1 MRKNSKNI
9 RTVAIGLVFAL
20 VCSMIPV
27 QSISAEPDG
36 TEENTEEKE
45 QEVLVPEKV
54 SISTVDDFKA
64 FAEQCYLD
72 SWSVDR
78 WVVLEADIDLSQ
90 TEFEPIPVFAGTFD
104 GNGHT
109 IYGFHNVGDGYVGG
123 LFRYIAQTG
132 TVKDLK
138 LRGSVEGTGEKEC
151 IGSICGVNYG
161 TIRNCSFIGTIS
173 GRDTV
178 GGIAGT
184 NGATG
189 FITGCTIRGH
199 VTGYYMTGGIVGL
212 NHGYV
217 SLCNNYS
224 GINDDSEWVE
234 EDDEMGSGLLLNIG
248 DSDSD
253 VEFYSGVDTG
263 GIAGY
268 SDGAIG
274 SCNNYGTVGYEHTG
288 YNIGGIVG
296 RQTGVVSF
304 CINKG
309 QVYGRKDVG
318 GIVGQMEPHIEV
330 DEAESLRSAVN
341 KLHDLI
347 GRTLDDLQ
355 AGKNAVK
362 ADLDNLTAYGDGALS
377 SGHSMADQLTEFV
390 DTNVAQLRELNAR
403 MDYVIGQL
411 PAVTEDLSAAAS
423 ALGQFSDMMEQAVKD
438 SGVELPTISGGDIVN
453 GNDHISV
460 GSSVVTGTDANGS
473 LGGEIDNLQKE
484 TDELNQIADR
494 IGGIIE
500 KEDDSLR
507 EWSTLSEEQQEL
519 LLVEIADLAENSRS
533 TENTIVQMISE
544 VNRLDTESSSEQVEE
559 DLDVAMD
566 YLQSMA
572 DSMES
577 AANRTKSIVNY
588 LNDQPKVQFVTL
600 GDEFNKSRE
609 NFYDQLQGIADSL
622 KSLTQNASDYSD
634 LANADLKAVNDQL
647 NIVFNLMADNLSG
660 YSGLSVEEMY
670 EEVSDDEIDS
680 ITTGRA
686 ESCTNRGI
694 VKGDINI
701 GGIAGSMAIDEEDP
715 EDNAA
720 GSIDYEVGRRFIMKC
735 IIQDCVND
743 SYITAKK
750 DGAGG
755 IVGYMAHG
763 IVTDSESYGSVES
776 TEGNYVGGICGES
789 LTVIRKCFSLCDVS
803 GGKNVG
809 GIAGYANT
817 LKDCYAMVNVEAANG
832 RKGAIAGQ
840 VATQEDVGEDTE
852 PNVCRNYYVDDVLYG
867 IDNISYEGIAEPIT
881 YESLLAVAGVP
892 REFRHLK
899 VIYRVEDL
907 YLGTEEVAYGASL
920 ADLNFPKFPE
930 KEGSYGIWPDLSD
943 AVMGGNL
950 VIRGEYHDNVLV
962 VESNEKKTSD
972 SEDDYQRPYA
982 LVEQVFTEDT
992 VLNVNL
998 VTMNPPEQ
1006 AAEKEYVIYEVA
1018 LENSGIKNGDVVVR
1032 LLNPY
1037 EDGQVWGWSGSEWV
1051 QLESKSRGQYLQ
1063 VDMTG
1068 TNGIFCI
1075 VKTESNVLFIV
1086 AAAAGVAVVLILLI
1100 VLIRKLILNKKR
1112 RKKQRSDKKGD
1123 RVA

>member
-9 RTVAIGLVFAL
+9 RTVAIGLVLAL
-20 VCSMIPV
+20 VCSMVPV
-27 QSISAEPDG
+27 QSLSAEPDG
-36 TEENTEEKE
+36 TEEKE
-45 QEVLVPEKV
+45 QEVLLPEKV
-54 SISTVDDFKA
+54 SISTVDDFKS
-64 FAEQCYLD
+64 FVEQCYLD

-90 TEFEPIPVFAGTFD
+90 TEFEPVPVFAGTFD
-104 GNGHT
+104 GNDHT

-132 TVKDLK
+132 TVKNLK

-184 NGATG
+184 NGETG
-189 FITGCTIRGH
+189 LITSCTIQGH

-224 GINDDSEWVE
+224 GINDDSKWVE

-288 YNIGGIVG
+288 YNIGGIAG

-304 CINKG
+304 CVNKG

-390 DTNVAQLRELNAR
+390 DTNVAQLREINAR

-453 GNDHISV
+453 GNEHISV
-460 GSSVVTGTDANGS
+460 GSSVVTGTDASGS
-473 LGGEIDNLQKE
+473 LDGEIDNLQKE

-500 KEDDSLR
+500 KEDNSLR

-533 TENTIVQMISE
+533 TEDTVVQMLSE
-544 VNRLDTESSSEQVEE
+544 VNRLDPGSSSEQVEK

-566 YLQSMA
+566 YLQNMA

-577 AANRTKSIVNY
+577 AANRTKSIINY

-600 GDEFNKSRE
+600 GDEFHKSRE
-609 NFYDQLQGIADSL
+609 NFYDQLQGIANSL
-622 KSLTQNASDYSD
+622 KSLTQNASNYSD

-647 NIVFNLMADNLSG
+647 NVVFNLMADNLSG
-660 YSGLSVEEMY
+660 YSGLSVEELY

-680 ITTGRA
+680 ITTGRV
-686 ESCTNRGI
+686 ESCTNRGV

-735 IIQDCVND
+735 IIQDSVNNG
-743 SYITAKK
+743 YITAKK

-755 IVGYMAHG
+755 IAGYMAHG
-763 IVTDSESYGSVES
+763 IVIGSESYGSVES
-776 TEGNYVGGICGES
+776 TEGDYVGGICGQS

-817 LKDCYAMVNVEAANG
+817 LKDCYAMVNVEAATG

-840 VATQEDVGEDTE
+840 VAAQEDVGEDVE

-881 YESLLAVAGVP
+881 YQGLLEVAGVP
-892 REFRHLK
+892 REFRHLM
-899 VIYRVEDL
+899 VIYRVEDQ

-920 ADLNFPKFPE
+920 ADLNFPEFPE
-930 KEGSYGIWPDLSD
+930 REGSYGVWPDLSE

-962 VESNEKKTSD
+962 VESNEKKMPD
-972 SEDDYQRPYA
+972 SEGDYQKPYA

-1006 AAEKEYVIYEVA
+1006 AAEKEYVIYEVS
-1018 LENSGIKNGDVVVR
+1018 LKNSSINDGDVVAVR
-1032 LLNPY
+1032 LFNPY
-1037 EDGQVWGWSGSEWV
+1037 EDAQVWGWSGDAWI

-1063 VDMTG
+1063 VEMAG
-1068 TNGIFCI
+1068 TKGIFCI
-1075 VKTESNVLFIV
+1075 VKTESYVFIIAV
-1086 AAAAGVAVVLILLI
+1086 AAAGGVVVLLLLA
-1100 VLIRKLILNKKR
+1100 VLVRKLISNHKR
-1112 RKKQRSDKKGD
+1112 RKKERNHK
-1123 RVA
+1123 

>member
-1 MRKNSKNI
+1 MRKNSKII
-9 RTVAIGLVFAL
+9 RTAAIGLVFAL
-20 VCSMIPV
+20 VCSMVPV

-36 TEENTEEKE
+36 TEESTEEKE

-64 FAEQCYLD
+64 FAQQCYLD
-72 SWSVDR
+72 SWSVDK

-90 TEFEPIPVFAGTFD
+90 TEFEPVPVFAGTFD

-123 LFRYIAQTG
+123 LFRYISQTG
-132 TVKDLK
+132 TVKNLK

-151 IGSICGVNYG
+151 IGSICGVNHG

-189 FITGCTIRGH
+189 LITGCTIRGH

-274 SCNNYGTVGYEHTG
+274 NCNNYGTVGYEHTG

-304 CINKG
+304 CTNKG

-355 AGKNAVK
+355 AGKNAMK

-377 SGHSMADQLTEFV
+377 SGHSMADQLTVFV

-423 ALGQFSDMMEQAVKD
+423 ALSSFSDMMEQAVKD
-438 SGVELPTISGGDIVN
+438 SGVELPTISSGDGVN
-453 GNDHISV
+453 GNNRISV
-460 GSSVVTGTDANGS
+460 SNGVVTGTNANES
-473 LGGEIDNLQKE
+473 LDGGIDNLQKE
-484 TDELNQIADR
+484 TDELNQTADR

-500 KEDDSLR
+500 MGDDTLR
-507 EWSTLSEEQQEL
+507 EWSTLTEQQQEL
-519 LLVEIADLAENSRS
+519 LLAEIADLAENSRS
-533 TENTIVQMISE
+533 AENTAVQMLSV
-544 VNRLDTESSSEQVEE
+544 VNGLDIGSDSDQVQK

-588 LNDQPKVQFVTL
+588 LNEQPKVQFVTL

-609 NFYDQLQGIADSL
+609 NLYGQLQGIADSL
-622 KSLTQNASDYSD
+622 KSLTQNASNYSD

-647 NIVFNLMADNLSG
+647 NVVFNLLADNLSG
-660 YSGLSVEEMY
+660 YSGLSVEELY

-686 ESCTNRGI
+686 ESCTNRGE

-720 GSIDYEVGRRFIMKC
+720 GSIDYEIGRRFIMKC

-763 IVTDSESYGSVES
+763 IVINSESYGSVES
-776 TEGNYVGGICGES
+776 TEGDYVGGICGQS

-817 LKDCYAMVNVEAANG
+817 LKDCYAMVNVEATTG
-832 RKGAIAGQ
+832 RKGAVAGQ
-840 VATQEDVGEDTE
+840 VAEQEDVEEDAE
-852 PNVCRNYYVDDVLYG
+852 PNVCRNYYVDAVLYG

-881 YESLLAVAGVP
+881 YQDLLAVTGVP

-899 VIYRVEDL
+899 VIYRVEDQ
-907 YLGTEEVAYGASL
+907 YLGTEEVAYGSSL
-920 ADLNFPKFPE
+920 ADLNFPEFPK
-930 KEGSYGIWPDLSD
+930 KEGSYGVWPDLSD

-950 VIRGEYHDNVLV
+950 VIRGEYHDIVLV
-962 VESNEKKTSD
+962 VESNEKNTPA
-972 SEDDYQRPYA
+972 SEGDYQRPYA

-998 VTMNPPEQ
+998 VAMAPPEQ
-1006 AAEKEYVIYEVA
+1006 AAEKEYVIYEVS
-1018 LENSGIKNGDVVVR
+1018 LENSGIKEEDAVVVR
-1032 LLNPY
+1032 LFNPY
-1037 EDGQVWGWSGSEWV
+1037 EDAQVWGWSGDAWI

-1063 VDMTG
+1063 VEMAG
-1068 TNGIFCI
+1068 TKGIFCI
-1075 VKTESNVLFIV
+1075 VKTESYVLVNV
-1086 AAAAGVAVVLILLI
+1086 AAAAGAAVVLILLAVI
-1100 VLIRKLILNKKR
+1100 VRKLILNHKRQKKER
-1112 RKKQRSDKKGD
+1112 NRK
-1123 RVA
+1123 

>member
-390 DTNVAQLRELNAR
+390 DTNVAQLREINAR

-438 SGVELPTISGGDIVN
+438 SGVELPTISGGDIVK

-473 LGGEIDNLQKE
+473 LDGEIDNLQKE

-533 TENTIVQMISE
+533 TENAIVQMISE

-735 IIQDCVND
+735 IIQDCIND

-763 IVTDSESYGSVES
+763 IVIDSESYGSVES

-817 LKDCYAMVNVEAANG
+817 LKDCYAMVNVEAAIG

-840 VATQEDVGEDTE
+840 VAEQEDAGEDTE

-881 YESLLAVAGVP
+881 YQGLLAVTGVP

-899 VIYRVEDL
+899 VIYRVEDQ
-907 YLGTEEVAYGASL
+907 YLGTEEVEYGTSL
-920 ADLNFPKFPE
+920 ANLNFPEFPE
-930 KEGSYGIWPDLSD
+930 REGSYGIWPDLSE

-962 VESNEKKTSD
+962 VESNEKKMPD
-972 SEDDYQRPYA
+972 SEGDYQRPYA
-982 LVEQVFTEDT
+982 LVEQAFTEDT

-1006 AAEKEYVIYEVA
+1006 AAEKEYVIYEVS
-1018 LENSGIKNGDVVVR
+1018 LENSGINDGDVVAVR
-1032 LLNPY
+1032 LFNPY
-1037 EDGQVWGWSGSEWV
+1037 EDAQVWGWSGDAWI

-1063 VDMTG
+1063 VEMAG
-1068 TNGIFCI
+1068 TKGIFCI
-1075 VKTESNVLFIV
+1075 VKTESYVFIIAV
-1086 AAAAGVAVVLILLI
+1086 AAAGGVVVLILLAA
-1100 VLIRKLILNKKR
+1100 LIRKLITKQKR
-1112 RKKQRSDKKGD
+1112 RKKERNHK
-1123 RVA
+1123 

>member
-9 RTVAIGLVFAL
+9 RTAAIGLAFAL
-20 VCSMIPV
+20 VCSMVPV
-27 QSISAEPDG
+27 QSLCAEPGG
-36 TEENTEEKE
+36 TEDNAEENTEERE
-45 QEVLVPEKV
+45 QVVLVPEKV

-90 TEFEPIPVFAGTFD
+90 TEFEPVPVFAGTFD

-189 FITGCTIRGH
+189 LITGCTINGH

-304 CINKG
+304 CVNKG

-330 DEAESLRSAVN
+330 DEAESLRSSVN

-377 SGHSMADQLTEFV
+377 SGHSMADQLTVFV
-390 DTNVAQLRELNAR
+390 DTNMAQLRELNAR

-411 PAVTEDLSAAAS
+411 PAVMDDLNAAA
-423 ALGQFSDMMEQAVKD
+423 AAFGKFSDMMEQAVKD
-438 SGVELPTISGGDIVN
+438 SGVELPTISSGDGVN
-453 GNDHISV
+453 GKNRI
-460 GSSVVTGTDANGS
+460 GIGNRVVTGTDASEN
-473 LGGEIDNLQKE
+473 LDGEIDDLQKE

-494 IGGIIE
+494 IDGIIE
-500 KEDDSLR
+500 KGDDTLR
-507 EWSTLSEEQQEL
+507 EWSNLTEQQQEL
-519 LLVEIADLAENSRS
+519 LLIEITDLAENSRS
-533 TENTIVQMISE
+533 AENTVIQMLSE
-544 VNRLDTESSSEQVEE
+544 VNQLDTESFSEQVKK

-566 YLQSMA
+566 YLQNMA

-588 LNDQPKVQFVTL
+588 LNEQPNVQFVTL
-600 GDEFNKSRE
+600 GDEFHKSRE
-609 NFYDQLQGIADSL
+609 NLYNQLQGIADSL
-622 KSLTQNASDYSD
+622 KSLTRNASNYSD
-634 LANADLKAVNDQL
+634 LVNADLKAVNDQL
-647 NIVFNLMADNLSG
+647 NVVFNLLADNLSG
-660 YSGLSVEEMY
+660 YSGLSVEELY

-686 ESCTNRGI
+686 ESCTNRGV

-763 IVTDSESYGSVES
+763 IVIDSESYGSVES
-776 TEGNYVGGICGES
+776 TEGDYAGGICGQS

-817 LKDCYAMVNVEAANG
+817 LKDCYAMANVEAATG

-840 VATQEDVGEDTE
+840 VAEQEDVGEDTE
-852 PNVCRNYYVDDVLYG
+852 PNVCRNYYVDDGLYG

-881 YESLLAVAGVP
+881 YQGLLAVAGVP

-899 VIYRVEDL
+899 VIYRVEDQ

-920 ADLNFPKFPE
+920 ADLHFPE
-930 KEGSYGIWPDLSD
+930 FPERAGSYGIWPDLSE
-943 AVMGGNL
+943 AVMCGNL

-962 VESNEKKTSD
+962 VESNEKKMPD
-972 SEDDYQRPYA
+972 SEGDYQRPYA

-998 VTMNPPEQ
+998 ITMDPPEQ
-1006 AAEKEYVIYEVA
+1006 ATEKKNVIYEVS
-1018 LENSGIKNGDVVVR
+1018 LENSGMKDGDVVAVR
-1032 LLNPY
+1032 LFNPY
-1037 EDGQVWGWSGSEWV
+1037 EDAQVWGWSGDAWI

-1063 VDMTG
+1063 VEMAG
-1068 TNGIFCI
+1068 TKGIFCI
-1075 VKTESNVLFIV
+1075 VKTESYVFIIV
-1086 AAAAGVAVVLILLI
+1086 ASAAGGAVVLILLA
-1100 VLIRKLILNKKR
+1100 VLVRKLISNHKC
-1112 RKKQRSDKKGD
+1112 RKKERNHK
-1123 RVA
+1123 

>member
-9 RTVAIGLVFAL
+9 RTAAIGLAFAL
-20 VCSMIPV
+20 VCSMVPV
-27 QSISAEPDG
+27 QSLCAEPGG
-36 TEENTEEKE
+36 TEDNAEENTEERE
-45 QEVLVPEKV
+45 QVVLVPEKV

-90 TEFEPIPVFAGTFD
+90 TEFEPVPVFAGTFD

-189 FITGCTIRGH
+189 LITGCTINGH

-304 CINKG
+304 CVNKG

-330 DEAESLRSAVN
+330 DEAESLRSSVN

-377 SGHSMADQLTEFV
+377 SGHSMADQLTVFV
-390 DTNVAQLRELNAR
+390 DTNMAQLRELNAR

-411 PAVTEDLSAAAS
+411 PAVMDDLNAAA
-423 ALGQFSDMMEQAVKD
+423 AAFGKFSDMMEQAVKD
-438 SGVELPTISGGDIVN
+438 SGVELPTISSGDGVN
-453 GNDHISV
+453 GNNRI
-460 GSSVVTGTDANGS
+460 GIGNRVVTGTDASEN
-473 LGGEIDNLQKE
+473 LDGEIDDLQKE

-494 IGGIIE
+494 IDGIIE
-500 KEDDSLR
+500 KGDDTLR
-507 EWSTLSEEQQEL
+507 EWSNLTEQQQEL
-519 LLVEIADLAENSRS
+519 LLIEITDLAENSRS
-533 TENTIVQMISE
+533 AENTVIQMLSE
-544 VNRLDTESSSEQVEE
+544 VNQLDTESFSEQVKK

-566 YLQSMA
+566 YLQNMA

-588 LNDQPKVQFVTL
+588 LNEQPNVQFVTL

-609 NFYDQLQGIADSL
+609 NLYNQLQGIADSL
-622 KSLTQNASDYSD
+622 KSLTRNASNYSD
-634 LANADLKAVNDQL
+634 LVNADLKAVNDQL
-647 NIVFNLMADNLSG
+647 NVVFNLLADNLSG
-660 YSGLSVEEMY
+660 YSGLSVEELY

-686 ESCTNRGI
+686 ESCTNRGV

-763 IVTDSESYGSVES
+763 IVIDSESYGSVES
-776 TEGNYVGGICGES
+776 TEGDYAGGICGQS
-789 LTVIRKCFSLCDVS
+789 LTVIRKCFSLCDVF

-817 LKDCYAMVNVEAANG
+817 LKDCYAMANVEASIG

-840 VATQEDVGEDTE
+840 VAEQEDVGEDTE

-881 YESLLAVAGVP
+881 YQGLLAVAGVP

-899 VIYRVEDL
+899 VIYRVEDQ

-920 ADLNFPKFPE
+920 ADLHFPE
-930 KEGSYGIWPDLSD
+930 FPERAGSYGIWPDLSE
-943 AVMGGNL
+943 AVMCGNM

-962 VESNEKKTSD
+962 VESNEKKMPD
-972 SEDDYQRPYA
+972 SEGDYQRPYA

-998 VTMNPPEQ
+998 ITMDPPEQ
-1006 AAEKEYVIYEVA
+1006 ATEKKNVIYEVS
-1018 LENSGIKNGDVVVR
+1018 LENSGMKDGDVVAVR
-1032 LLNPY
+1032 LFNPY
-1037 EDGQVWGWSGSEWV
+1037 EDAQVWGWSGDAWI

-1063 VDMTG
+1063 VEMAG
-1068 TNGIFCI
+1068 TKGIFCI
-1075 VKTESNVLFIV
+1075 VKTESYVFIIV
-1086 AAAAGVAVVLILLI
+1086 ASAAGGAVVLILLA
-1100 VLIRKLILNKKR
+1100 VLVRKLISNHKR
-1112 RKKQRSDKKGD
+1112 RKKERNHK
-1123 RVA
+1123 